1 LFLRY
6 VILDAKCVICGE
18 IKNMDPRSSVI
29 DKRLQN
35 IKRVIAVAS
44 GKGGVGKSLVAS
56 SLALNLS
63 KKGYKVGLLDL
74 DFTSP
79 ATHVILGV
87 DGLYPEEEYGI
98 IPPLAHDIR
107 YMSIT
112 LYSLDEPAPLR
123 GQDVSN
129 AIIELLAITR
139 WEELDY
145 LVVDMPPG
153 IGDATLDTIR
163 LIPKLEF
170 LVATTPSL
178 VAYQSVRRMLV
189 LLLELGIPINGVI
202 ENMVMRSSDYVKSD
216 VMELGVEYLGEIA
229 FDESLEATLGDVSM
243 LSETSFYKKI
253 GNIVT
258 LML

>member
-1 LFLRY
+1 
-6 VILDAKCVICGE
+6 
-18 IKNMDPRSSVI
+18 MSDPRLAIIERRFRNVGKI
-29 DKRLQN
+29 
-35 IKRVIAVAS
+35 IAVSS

-56 SLALNLS
+56 CLALNLRER
-63 KKGYKVGLLDL
+63 GYKVGLLDL

-87 DGLYPEEEYGI
+87 EGLYPEEDYGI
-98 IPPLAHDIR
+98 IPPLAYDIR

-112 LYSLDEPAPLR
+112 HYSLDEPAPLR

-170 LVATTPSL
+170 LIVTTPSL

-189 LLLELGIPINGVI
+189 LLKELGTPIIGVI
-202 ENMVMRSSDYVKSD
+202 ENMIMKPSDFVLSD
-216 VMELGVEYLGEIA
+216 VMELGLIYLIA
-229 FDESLEATLGDVSM
+229 VSYDEDLENALGDVPL
-243 LSETSFYKKI
+243 LSKTDFYKKI
-253 GNIVT
+253 GEAASEII
-258 LML
+258 